1 MKKFIKEK
9 YNILIPIFLI
19 IVILIAVFLYAREY
33 KNNRY
38 AKTEEV
44 DVYQYFSGLKL
55 EYKAKI
61 SRNKKN
67 VILKY
72 EPKDE
77 VVNLSS
83 IPIYIKGKDN
93 VIFPKAMSII
103 FPIKDEV
110 YSISSL
116 AEVYKKNNLY
126 YLNQKNINTPQDHAF
141 YYDGIDLY
149 FFPEATTIEVGSQKI
164 ELSPMSYLNCSY
176 QSLLEYYD
184 KANDNYGKIDLTDEN
199 VIVSNDYYKID
210 VTLDKVIYQ
219 NSFRILDNDFSS
231 LPKINDKENK

>member
-9 YNILIPIFLI
+9 YNILIPVFLI
-19 IVILIAVFLYAREY
+19 IVILIAVFLYTREY

-93 VIFPKAMSII
+93 IRKFDAY
-103 FPIKDEV
+103 FGNIK
-110 YSISSL
+110 
-116 AEVYKKNNLY
+116 
-126 YLNQKNINTPQDHAF
+126 LNQITPIMVQGFLDEMMAKN
-141 YYDGIDLY
+141 
-149 FFPEATTIEVGSQKI
+149 
-164 ELSPMSYLNCSY
+164 MSRDT
-176 QSLLEYYD
+176 QS
-184 KANDNYGKIDLTDEN
+184 
-199 VIVSNDYYKID
+199 
-210 VTLDKVIYQ
+210 
-219 NSFRILDNDFSS
+219 
-231 LPKINDKENK
+231 

>member
-1 MKKFIKEK
+1 MKQFIKEK
-9 YNILIPIFLI
+9 YNILIPVFLI

-83 IPIYIKGKDN
+83 IPIYIKSKDN

-116 AEVYKKNNLY
+116 AEVYKKNN
-126 YLNQKNINTPQDHAF
+126 
-141 YYDGIDLY
+141 
-149 FFPEATTIEVGSQKI
+149 
-164 ELSPMSYLNCSY
+164 
-176 QSLLEYYD
+176 
-184 KANDNYGKIDLTDEN
+184 
-199 VIVSNDYYKID
+199 
-210 VTLDKVIYQ
+210 
-219 NSFRILDNDFSS
+219 
-231 LPKINDKENK
+231 

>member
-1 MKKFIKEK
+1 MKQFIKEK
-9 YNILIPIFLI
+9 YNILIPVFLI

-83 IPIYIKGKDN
+83 IPIYIKGK
-93 VIFPKAMSII
+93 
-103 FPIKDEV
+103 
-110 YSISSL
+110 
-116 AEVYKKNNLY
+116 
-126 YLNQKNINTPQDHAF
+126 
-141 YYDGIDLY
+141 
-149 FFPEATTIEVGSQKI
+149 
-164 ELSPMSYLNCSY
+164 
-176 QSLLEYYD
+176 
-184 KANDNYGKIDLTDEN
+184 
-199 VIVSNDYYKID
+199 
-210 VTLDKVIYQ
+210 
-219 NSFRILDNDFSS
+219 R
-231 LPKINDKENK
+231 